1 MKFTFPPE
9 SKPLDGYTIKR
20 GIHRGGFGEVYYA
33 LSDGGKEVALKLLQQ
48 NLEVE
53 LRGVSQCLNLKHP
66 NLVSIFD
73 IRTDG
78 DDDHWIVMEYI
89 SGRGLDQVL
98 HTAAAPLSMEET
110 RRWFDGIAAG
120 LGFLHDRGIVHRDLK
135 PANIFREADIVKIG
149 DVGLAKFISES
160 RRSAQTQSVGTVYY
174 MAPEVAHGRYGHEV
188 DIYSL
193 GVILYEMLTGEVPF
207 DGEST
212 AEILMKHLTQPPD
225 LSPLPPRLRPVI
237 ARALEKDP
245 AKRIATAGEFAAEF
259 HRALSG
265 DEGPIDIPEASFV
278 TPSPNEKSAE
288 QSAGRSSASPGT
300 RQTEAGRSSERP
312 RHARDRHGQTAR
324 HRSTRTHS
332 LPGSRPDKTVWV
344 ILAVIAALAIT
355 GPGVLAWTWGG
366 LLVNGILAAI
376 GYGVYRVIRFVVAP
390 ATPATA
396 PHTSSTGP
404 VNPGRTCAADAR
416 PMPKSASRNR
426 PWHYYRSIQL
436 SPKTLRAIPFRQR
449 LFEMSGSMTLAVFCT
464 AAVTA
469 VLCAVSFLTDPG
481 SVGLFAVTTL
491 AASWTVLC
499 LSKFWEGT
507 ESDPVLR
514 RLTLAAAGVL
524 IGLTASWLDSML
536 LVDFPESPRN
546 RSIGFVRSIGSHRLL
561 DVAGPPSAT
570 TPASEQTVSHP
581 RPSASTAGSAD
592 TLVASASERVAAAAS
607 ASTWDSSENH
617 SSHGGAAGGSR
628 IGSGGQPTTA
638 AYVIFFAGLLSL
650 RRWWRQADSFRNN
663 RFRVSSTLLTL
674 LVAFLLNCAFAFPSY
689 MWGVSWALA
698 ISSVV
703 QLSAVW
709 VPPSRRP
716 EVMEGL
722 PNGSG

>member
-66 NLVSIFD
+66 NLVTIFD
-73 IRTDG
+73 IRTDSDG
-78 DDDHWIVMEYI
+78 DHWIVMEYI
-89 SGRGLDQVL
+89 SGRGLDQTL
-98 HTAAAPLSMEET
+98 HEAAAPLSIEET

-135 PANIFREADIVKIG
+135 PANVFQEAEIVKIG

-193 GVILYEMLTGEVPF
+193 GVILYEMLTGRVPF

-212 AEILMKHLTQPPD
+212 AEILMKHLTEPPD

-245 AKRIATAGEFAAEF
+245 AKRIATTAEFATEF

-265 DEGPIDIPEASFV
+265 HEGPIDIPEASFV
-278 TPSPNEKSAE
+278 TTPLN
-288 QSAGRSSASPGT
+288 QGSAGQAAGLSPPFPATGPAKTKHSSVRPGDRRRET
-300 RQTEAGRSSERP
+300 P
-312 RHARDRHGQTAR
+312 RHRPPPG
-324 HRSTRTHS
+324 HS
-332 LPGSRPDKTVWV
+332 PPGSRSDNTLWI
-344 ILAVIAALAIT
+344 ILAIIAAVTVGA
-355 GPGVLAWTWGG
+355 PGVFAWKTGS
-366 LLVNGILAAI
+366 LLVTGILAAI
-376 GYGVYRVIRFVVAP
+376 GYGMYRVIRFVVAP
-390 ATPATA
+390 VMPATA
-396 PHTSSTGP
+396 PHASSTGP
-404 VNPGRTCAADAR
+404 GNPGQTHTAAAR
-416 PMPKSASRNR
+416 PLRNSVPHTR
-426 PWHYYRSIQL
+426 PWHGYRSVQL
-436 SPKTLRAIPFRQR
+436 TPKTLRAIPLRQR
-449 LFEMSGSMTLAVFCT
+449 LLEMSGSMTLAVFCT

-491 AASWTVLC
+491 AASWSVLC

-507 ESDPVLR
+507 ASDPVLR

-524 IGLTASWLDSML
+524 IGLTGSWLDSVL
-536 LVDFPESPRN
+536 LVDFSGSSQN
-546 RSIGFVRSIGSHRLL
+546 RSIGIVRSIGSHPLL
-561 DVAGPPSAT
+561 NSAGSSSIPPPDSDQA
-570 TPASEQTVSHP
+570 VSHP
-581 RPSASTAGSAD
+581 RPSASTAGSAGGVYCD
-592 TLVASASERVAAAAS
+592 RSSSPSA
-607 ASTWDSSENH
+607 WDSSENH
-617 SSHGGAAGGSR
+617 SAHGRADEHPS

-650 RRWWRQADSFRNN
+650 RRWWRQADSFRGG

-674 LVAFLLNCAFAFPSY
+674 LVAFLLNCVFAFPSY
-689 MWGVSWALA
+689 LWGVSWALA

-709 VPPSRRP
+709 VPPSQRP
-716 EVMEGL
+716 RVMEDL
-722 PNGSG
+722 SNGAG